1 MQNNEQDI
9 EQLFS
14 DTFKDAEI
22 LPSEDIWSRL
32 ESNLNNKNVEG
43 VYQAAFQNASV
54 EPSASIWKKISTAL
68 AWRSF
73 LTFKFNT
80 FNVYYAS
87 ILSAIL
93 GVSAFQFLRSNNENK
108 TELKQKESVVVET
121 DKNQSSIF
129 NDSEQ
134 MVAED
139 FASDESLRDEQFAS
153 TDSQISQKYNEN
165 SSQQEFSNSAE
176 DFYSKDPKDSQ
187 KKKGKE
193 SEIATVDWSHVK
205 ITGNKSVCENIVS
218 IYNLEGLTVHADV
231 KWNLPKSAKK
241 NSAAGHNISIIWQGS
256 GEQTITAIARVD
268 KQEKVFSYTVKVEAV
283 AIPTIKG
290 KAKVCQGS
298 EKQLYYV
305 DETINKEI
313 SYLWES
319 QQNPIDQI
327 GNKYINVDWTKSG
340 KDTLFVTKVNNI
352 TGCKSQASLPI
363 VIYPQPKID
372 FEVYPMGE
380 SEYEFAF
387 TESQRKG
394 YTYEWNIEG
403 LEYNDPIVQHT
414 ASGSGSSFVVL
425 TVTDKNKCVSTIQKE
440 IDFNKNFIV
449 VPSKFTPGS
458 GKYFMPL
465 TNSDLQSY
473 RLEIYNARN
482 EKIWE
487 TTELSNGKPVS
498 GWDGKYRGATLPRGK
513 YMWKISAIFDD
524 GTKWNGVTQPNGS
537 CRPSGIFILE
547 E

>member
-1 MQNNEQDI
+1 MQNNEKDI

-22 LPSEDIWSRL
+22 LPSNDIWSRL
-32 ESNLNNKNVEG
+32 ESNLDNQNVEG
-43 VYQAAFQNASV
+43 VCQAAFQNAAV

-73 LTFKFNT
+73 LTFKFNS
-80 FNVYYAS
+80 FNIYYAS
-87 ILSAIL
+87 ILSAVL
-93 GVSAFQFLRSNNENK
+93 GISAFQFLRSNDEK
-108 TELKQKESVVVET
+108 TELEHDSIITANSNSKQDFSSENADQTIDENFVSNDVSIDDSYASLTNQNEITT
-121 DKNQSSIF
+121 DKNDSNQSFSTSS
-129 NDSEQ
+129 D
-134 MVAED
+134 
-139 FASDESLRDEQFAS
+139 ASV
-153 TDSQISQKYNEN
+153 
-165 SSQQEFSNSAE
+165 SA
-176 DFYSKDPKDSQ
+176 KDPSDAKRGKGKDSDV
-187 KKKGKE
+187 
-193 SEIATVDWSHVK
+193 ATIDWSHVK
-205 ITGNKSVCENIVS
+205 ITGNKSVCENIATT
-218 IYNLEGLTVHADV
+218 YNLEGLTVHADV
-231 KWNLPKSAKK
+231 KWNLPKGAKK
-241 NSAAGHNISIIWQGS
+241 NSAVGHNISIIWQES
-256 GEQTITAIARVD
+256 GEQTITAIAKVD
-268 KQEKVFSYTVKVEAV
+268 KQEKVFNYTVTVEAV
-283 AIPTIKG
+283 ATPTIKG
-290 KAKVCQGS
+290 KAKVCQGL

-319 QQNPIDQI
+319 QNNSIDQI

-352 TGCKSQASLPI
+352 TGCKSQASLAI

-387 TESQRKG
+387 TETQRKG

-403 LEYNDPIVQHT
+403 MEYDDPIVQHT

-425 TVTDKNKCVSTIQKE
+425 TVTDKNRCVSTIQKE

-449 VPSKFTPGS
+449 VPSKFIPGS

-465 TNSDLQSY
+465 TNSDLKSY
-473 RLEIYNARN
+473 RFEIYNARN

-487 TTELSNGKPVS
+487 TTELSNGKPS
-498 GWDGKYRGATLPRGK
+498 LGWDGKYRGATLPRGK

-537 CRPSGIFILE
+537 CKPSGIFILE